1 MGASDRGR
9 ISRACE
15 AKRKEAGKRREVR
28 EAGSDPERAWD
39 TPPGCNLLEPSALN
53 PPALGP
59 FIRQKSSRNGYRNF
73 TPCSNCPITLIPS
86 FFPTAAQART
96 ALEMDKK
103 DIAEEQH

>member
-1 MGASDRGR
+1 DQAGREQRGGVRSPVERGGKKRMGASDRGR

-73 TPCSNCPITLIPS
+73 TPCSNCPI
-86 FFPTAAQART
+86 
-96 ALEMDKK
+96 
-103 DIAEEQH
+103 

>member
-1 MGASDRGR
+1 

-59 FIRQKSSRNGYRNF
+59 FSGRNPLGTVIGTLHPVQIAPLPSS
-73 TPCSNCPITLIPS
+73 PPS
-86 FFPTAAQART
+86 FPTAAQART

-103 DIAEEQH
+103 DIAEEQHR